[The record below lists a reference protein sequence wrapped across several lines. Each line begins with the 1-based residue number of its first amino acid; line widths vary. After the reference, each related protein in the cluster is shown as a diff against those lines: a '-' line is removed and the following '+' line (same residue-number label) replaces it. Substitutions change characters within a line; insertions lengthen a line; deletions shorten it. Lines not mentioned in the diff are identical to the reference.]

1 MIVDDPSDRAAGSI
15 AVLLVE
21 DNAGDARLVR
31 EALGDDPESFILAHA
46 PRLSTA
52 LDLLEREKFDIVL
65 LDLQLPDS
73 DGLEGFE
80 WIRRSHP
87 QVPVL
92 VLTGNRDRET
102 GLEAVRRGAQDFLL
116 KGESDVPRAVRYATE
131 RMKLQARLEDAE
143 RMGMLGRLASSFA
156 HDFNNVLMGIQPFVA
171 VLQHLTPDDP
181 KAASALEHI
190 RASLRRGKAIT
201 SEVLRFTRP
210 AALRMETFEPCRW
223 LDSLRKDLRLLAPQ
237 KINLEMHCD
246 PSLGEVRSDPGQLA
260 FALEVFVRNACDA
273 VLPAG
278 KVTVRLLAGQKGTWV
293 IAVSDSGAG
302 IPEEHLSHI
311 FEPMYSTRPKG
322 SGLGLAIARQIADSL
337 GGRVAAR
344 NCSEGGAEVR
354 LEIPVDPAPDAS

>member
-1 MIVDDPSDRAAGSI
+1 MLVDDRSEQADSI

-21 DNAGDARLVR
+21 DNPGDARLVQV
-31 EALGDDPESFILAHA
+31 ALAEDPEKFFLAHA
-46 PRLSTA
+46 PRLSAA

-73 DGLEGFE
+73 DGLDGFE
-80 WIRRSHP
+80 WVRRSHP
-87 QVPVL
+87 EVPVI
-92 VLTGNRDRET
+92 VLTGNRDREI

-131 RMKLQARLEDAE
+131 RVRLQARLEEAE

-156 HDFNNVLMGIQPFVA
+156 HDFNNVLMGIQPFVS
-171 VLQHLTPDDP
+171 VLQHVVPDDP
-181 KAASALEHI
+181 KAANALEHI

-210 AALRMETFEPCRW
+210 AAPRVETFEPCRW
-223 LDSLRKDLRLLAPQ
+223 LESLRKDLRLLAPQ
-237 KINLEMHCD
+237 KVDLEMHCD
-246 PSLGEVRSDPGQLA
+246 PSLSEVRSDPGQLA

-273 VLPAG
+273 VHPAG
-278 KVTVRLLAGQKGTWV
+278 NVAVRILPGQNGTWV
-293 IAVSDSGAG
+293 IAVSDSGTG
-302 IPEEHLSHI
+302 IPEEYLSRI
-311 FEPMYSTRPKG
+311 FEPMFSTRPKG

-344 NCSEGGAEVR
+344 NRPEGGAEVR
-354 LEIPVDPAPDAS
+354 MELPVDSVTDAS